1 MDPRIRYRDIMMR
14 EEASGERSRMSDQ
27 QYINIHLNTPGYR
40 IYRPKWK
47 MIAWHVKEGD
57 DAQNDRKQSVL
68 DDLTDAQKQA
78 NTTRGSTPGLINPAL
93 GEAPGNR
100 VDLPALVIKKRG
112 PKRATANAN
121 NVQATQ
127 QVQQTQALQ
136 VPHNTEP
143 LRAVHVAQ
151 AYRAPKPPQARHD
164 DQDSQTYQ
172 PSQAKGS
179 DVPMTSSSVVST
191 TNGAPSQ
198 SFAGTAAASVCHS
211 HLQNSWMTAD
221 LRF

>member
-1 MDPRIRYRDIMMR
+1 MDPRIRYRDIIMR
-14 EEASGERSRMSDQ
+14 EEASAERSRMSDQ

-47 MIAWHVKEGD
+47 MIAWHVKEGN

-68 DDLTDAQKQA
+68 DDLTDAQKQT
-78 NTTRGSTPGLINPAL
+78 NTTRGSTPGLIDPAL

-100 VDLPALVIKKRG
+100 VDLPVLVIRKRG

-121 NVQATQ
+121 NVQAIQ

-136 VPHNTEP
+136 VPQNTEP

-151 AYRAPKPPQARHD
+151 AHQAPKPPQARHD
-164 DQDSQTYQ
+164 DQVSQTYQ
-172 PSQAKGS
+172 PPQAKGS
-179 DVPMTSSSVVST
+179 DGATTSSSVVSAT
-191 TNGAPSQ
+191 DGASSQ
-198 SFAGTAAASVCHS
+198 SVAGTAATPVCHS
-211 HLQNSWMTAD
+211 HLPNFMDDS
-221 LRF
+221 